1 MLPKK
6 KMRQV
11 YYDYDHGVHIVV
23 LVPNVFNLR
32 HTPPQAD
39 SESQDFDKRRYS
51 LARSSNSSSSDH
63 DPCKLEIAKS
73 PLYYSCILFL
83 LERRIIL
90 YRNLIGYSPS
100 LKLV

>member
-39 SESQDFDKRRYS
+39 SESQAIDKRRCS
-51 LARSSNSSSSDH
+51 RGRVIPHRQITARPFQARDRKISFKIQLHPFPSREENNSINETGTTNS
-63 DPCKLEIAKS
+63 ATT
-73 PLYYSCILFL
+73 
-83 LERRIIL
+83 
-90 YRNLIGYSPS
+90 
-100 LKLV
+100 